1 MSSNTYA
8 RLCDEVY
15 KRILGKLERHEE
27 EERRFAV
34 NGTARKVLDDDFLKR
49 FFRSLCLSAV
59 ISMGHGHINE
69 SDLIRRLDKKNL
81 YDFLAI
87 MIFTTCTI
95 EAARTFTIE
104 LLINDSWPPDMFRLP
119 VGRKQLRELFREDI
133 TPDKFLAHQ
142 ACFCP
147 VTIVKGREYRIKTP
161 GRERLPYLE
170 EKLRAKGSFGAVYTV
185 KIAKGHFYD
194 PQTELA
200 NRHPMTVARKDYL
213 VAGESARDQEV
224 MKKILSADRACKN
237 IVDYYGS
244 VAIGLTTY
252 SLFMPMAICDLKV
265 YMMELHKTN
274 PNTISDKAGFIR
286 CAHGLAGGLN
296 FLHNGMRSANGERL
310 VCYHMDLKPS
320 NILIYRDTGH
330 GESPYIW
337 KISDF
342 GMSRVKV
349 RRRGEGVDSE
359 SNFNSWFLRRPKAQE
374 PSTSGT
380 MNRRGEGTYLAP
392 EAIAATP
399 TMKTGSDVWSLG
411 CVISVL
417 FAYLE
422 EGALGVDRYS
432 DKRGDLD
439 SADGYDRFFI
449 RTRGWGPFKPHPVV
463 REWHDRLIH
472 HAKQRN
478 RKEANAVEFMLGY
491 LDNRVFKEQS
501 KRCNVTALENML
513 WYTYIKYIDADPT
526 SAQNPESHNPARAGV
541 DPIKRPRW
549 WRAFQSQKDPPPNGR
564 VNRWLLDSHDAFKGW
579 AISPEGS
586 LIAFWTDS
594 KISLYTSESLH
605 PDDTRVKTLVPEFT
619 LDDTG
624 AIWKSISLTE
634 NHLIAFTSGDRPQVR
649 MDAIVLI
656 KDLVAD
662 YGPLLVL

>member
-1 MSSNTYA
+1 
-8 RLCDEVY
+8 
-15 KRILGKLERHEE
+15 
-27 EERRFAV
+27 
-34 NGTARKVLDDDFLKR
+34 
-49 FFRSLCLSAV
+49 
-59 ISMGHGHINE
+59 
-69 SDLIRRLDKKNL
+69 
-81 YDFLAI
+81 
-87 MIFTTCTI
+87 
-95 EAARTFTIE
+95 
-104 LLINDSWPPDMFRLP
+104 
-119 VGRKQLRELFREDI
+119 
-133 TPDKFLAHQ
+133 
-142 ACFCP
+142 
-147 VTIVKGREYRIKTP
+147 
-161 GRERLPYLE
+161 
-170 EKLRAKGSFGAVYTV
+170 
-185 KIAKGHFYD
+185 
-194 PQTELA
+194 
-200 NRHPMTVARKDYL
+200 
-213 VAGESARDQEV
+213 

-265 YMMELHKTN
+265 YMMELHDTK
-274 PNTISDKAGFIR
+274 PNTISDKAEFIR

-320 NILIYRDTGH
+320 NILIYRDKGD
-330 GESPYIW
+330 GESPFIW

-349 RRRGEGVDSE
+349 RRGGEGVDSE

-422 EGALGVDRYS
+422 EGAPGVDRYS
-432 DKRGDLD
+432 AKRGDLD

-449 RTRGWGPFKPHPVV
+449 RARGWGPFKPHPVV
-463 REWHDRLIH
+463 KEWHDRLIH

-478 RKEANAVEFMLGY
+478 RKEADAVEYMLGR

-501 KRCNVTALENML
+501 KRCNVTDMETML
-513 WYTYIKYIDADPT
+513 WNTYIKYIDADPA
-526 SAQNPESHNPARAGV
+526 SPQNPESHNPARAGI
-541 DPIKRPRW
+541 DPVKRPRW
-549 WRAFQSQKDPPPNGR
+549 WRAFQSQKDPAPNGR
-564 VNRWLLDSHDAFKGW
+564 VNRWLLDSQEAFKGW

-662 YGPLLVL
+662 DGSLLVL